1 MFLFPVSSHTRGTRN
16 LHLNDLLSTNQHI
29 LLNVNEKRRLS
40 AHCAPSPLPQSS
52 ASLSFVPHSLSFFE
66 SLPFFLPLVSPSL
79 SSISCLLTLPSKY
92 ASAMVCGHLF
102 SCWVDVCK
110 TVGACVE
117 PACYS
122 STRSLIFFS
131 PFFLF
136 ALFSL
141 GHMVLPKG
149 KSELSTRTHP
159 QTARAFLVR

>member
-16 LHLNDLLSTNQHI
+16 LHLNDVLSTNQHI
-29 LLNVNEKRRLS
+29 LLNVNEKRGLS
-40 AHCAPSPLPQSS
+40 AHCTPSPLPQSS

-79 SSISCLLTLPSKY
+79 SL
-92 ASAMVCGHLF
+92 ASAVFSLSHPNMPLQWSVVIYSAAGLMSVNQWGHV
-102 SCWVDVCK
+102 W
-110 TVGACVE
+110 
-117 PACYS
+117 
-122 STRSLIFFS
+122 SLRVTALQGHWF
-131 PFFLF
+131 FFLSF
-136 ALFSL
+136 FPLFSL

>member
-16 LHLNDLLSTNQHI
+16 LHLNDVLSTNQHI
-29 LLNVNEKRRLS
+29 LLNVNEKRGLS
-40 AHCAPSPLPQSS
+40 AHCTPSPLPQSS

-79 SSISCLLTLPSKY
+79 SLSSISCLLTLPSKN

-110 TVGACVE
+110 SVGACVE

-131 PFFLF
+131 LFFSFLPS
-136 ALFSL
+136 SL
-141 GHMVLPKG
+141 
-149 KSELSTRTHP
+149 
-159 QTARAFLVR
+159 

>member
-16 LHLNDLLSTNQHI
+16 LHLNDVLSTNQHI
-29 LLNVNEKRRLS
+29 LLNVNEKRGLS
-40 AHCAPSPLPQSS
+40 AHCTPSPLPQSS

-79 SSISCLLTLPSKY
+79 SLSSISCLLTLPSKY

-110 TVGACVE
+110 SVGACVE

-122 STRSLIFFS
+122 STRSLICFSLFFS
-131 PFFLF
+131 FLPS
-136 ALFSL
+136 SL
-141 GHMVLPKG
+141 
-149 KSELSTRTHP
+149 
-159 QTARAFLVR
+159 

>member
-66 SLPFFLPLVSPSL
+66 SLPFFLLLVSSL
-79 SSISCLLTLPSKY
+79 SRISCLLTLLSKY
-92 ASAMVCGHLF
+92 ASALVCGHLF

-110 TVGACVE
+110 SVGACVE

-122 STRSLIFFS
+122 STRSLNFFF
-131 PFFLF
+131 PFFPLLF
-136 ALFSL
+136 
-141 GHMVLPKG
+141 
-149 KSELSTRTHP
+149 RTHGV
-159 QTARAFLVR
+159 AKG